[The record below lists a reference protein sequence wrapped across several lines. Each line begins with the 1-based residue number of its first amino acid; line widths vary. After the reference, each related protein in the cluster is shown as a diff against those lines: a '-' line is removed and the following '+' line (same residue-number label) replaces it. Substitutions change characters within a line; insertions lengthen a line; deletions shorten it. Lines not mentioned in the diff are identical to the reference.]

1 MSGKPAN
8 GAPVEGAPENGK
20 AAEGTAARAGGAAA
34 GQPAAPLRRRPV
46 QRRSVARVERILD
59 AAAEL
64 LGTAGYGALTTRE
77 VARRAGVPI
86 GTLYQFFP
94 GKDGLVAA
102 LAARNLERYLAR
114 VAARVAAERPEA
126 VAGLVDLAVDEFVAM
141 KRAVPGFAVVD
152 FGLVGPPPAVKHLHL
167 LDAARENNAA
177 VAARLGELVGGEQ
190 VSPLALRVALEC
202 ADAVLQLAF
211 RTDPGGDAALIEEC
225 KLLLK
230 RYLVP
235 SSAAPKGAD

>member
-1 MSGKPAN
+1 MIA
-8 GAPVEGAPENGK
+8 
-20 AAEGTAARAGGAAA
+20 TRAGRSWENRRMNATE
-34 GQPAAPLRRRPV
+34 QPPAAVRRRPV
-46 QRRSVARVERILD
+46 QRRSLERFERILD

-64 LGTAGYGALTTRE
+64 LGESGYGPLTTRE

-114 VAARVAAERPEA
+114 LAARVEAERPPR
-126 VAGLVDLAVDEFVAM
+126 VAALADLAVEEFVAM
-141 KRAVPGFAVVD
+141 KRAEPGFAVVD
-152 FGLVGPPPAVKHLHL
+152 FGLVGPPPTPGHLHL
-167 LDAARENNAA
+167 LDAVRDNNAA
-177 VAARLGELVGGEQ
+177 VAGRLHALIGGER

-211 RTDPGGDAALIEEC
+211 RTDPGGDPELIAEC
-225 KLLLK
+225 KRVLR
-230 RYLVP
+230 RYLDP
-235 SSAAPKGAD
+235 AGD